1 MFTITLVSLAAAAA
15 ITGSVA
21 AYQKVARSV
30 LMALEVLITR
40 KGEVQTSDI
49 FKFRNERELSKFVAS
64 EIERAQNLPAQ
75 PENVNGIKNIYLFV
89 GDEKTLTEI
98 KRNSK
103 TLEDAQKYIN
113 RPPEN
118 VRFRRIK

>member
-1 MFTITLVSLAAAAA
+1 MLSITLVSLAAAAA
-15 ITGSVA
+15 ITGSIV
-21 AYQKVARSV
+21 AYQRVARTV
-30 LMALEVLITR
+30 IMALEVIIYR
-40 KGEVQTSDI
+40 KGEVSTSEI
-49 FKFRNERELSKFVAS
+49 FKFKNEEALSNFVAN
-64 EIERAQNLPAQ
+64 EIANAQNLPMQ
-75 PENVNGIKNIYLFV
+75 PENVNGIRNIYLFV
-89 GDEKTLTEI
+89 GDEEILTEI